1 MERRLASRPQRV
13 LLVDDSADLRA
24 LWKLWLMFWGFGV
37 EEARNGAEA
46 VEKARTHLPDLVLM
60 DLAMPVLDGR
70 AAMQLLASD
79 PGTAH
84 VPVLGMSAQVVINDG
99 PATDGFR
106 LKPRGARSAPRLD
119 SDGLAPPVRW
129 HGRFMKEM
137 TVMAISVCQTRN

>member
-70 AAMQLLASD
+70 AAISCWHRIPPPRTSRCLACPPRSSSMT
-79 PGTAH
+79 GQERT
-84 VPVLGMSAQVVINDG
+84 
-99 PATDGFR
+99 GF
-106 LKPRGARSAPRLD
+106 A
-119 SDGLAPPVRW
+119 
-129 HGRFMKEM
+129 
-137 TVMAISVCQTRN
+137 